1 MNKQQ
6 LQETEDKFRLDWE
19 RRSNCTACKVVWGSR
34 GERNQGDTQI
44 RLKRFRSK
52 PCSSLILSINTSL
65 LGYTSSVLLM
75 YIYIYSSLV
84 GLYELGAYHVYK
96 KMKLL

>member
-34 GERNQGDTQI
+34 GERNQGRYSD
-44 RLKRFRSK
+44 
-52 PCSSLILSINTSL
+52 SSQKI
-65 LGYTSSVLLM
+65 SSQAML
-75 YIYIYSSLV
+75 
-84 GLYELGAYHVYK
+84 
-96 KMKLL
+96 